1 MQADSFRFQ
10 PPSVDIPTAV
20 RWALGRAFAGPDWRP
35 PTKVDPQAALS
46 WATLLGVEA
55 RIAFR
60 SSPEELARELKGD
73 AAQQLFRSRHQ
84 SVARGM
90 QLQDLL
96 ERVAICRAELGLPL
110 VVLRGV
116 ALLESGVTAP
126 GARSIGNLDV
136 LVPAGQAKRLA
147 RRLLEEGLQAT
158 VKTSGHFQIPPLAHP
173 TLGRLQISHRI
184 PGISAHGSGDATA
197 EDLIRCGL
205 SQESPRLGGVK
216 LPTNK
221 VMAAHAVTHAL
232 DQNGKTP
239 REYPPTRILGDL
251 FDLAA
256 DEGEE
261 IRTFLPSCG
270 RYLRRSI
277 SKRELQAVG
286 DLCHQLVQG
295 SPDALR
301 GDSGALIRHVVAG
314 CRDSKYRRS
323 LSRSVFFRALIRRDW
338 QKLKRKKRVP

>member
-10 PPSVDIPTAV
+10 PPPVEIPTAV

-60 SSPEELARELKGD
+60 SSPEELSRELKSD
-73 AAQQLFRSRHQ
+73 AAQLLFRSRHQ

-96 ERVAICRAELGLPL
+96 ERVAICRAELDLPL

-147 RRLLEEGLQAT
+147 RRLLEEGLQAS
-158 VKTSGHFQIPPLAHP
+158 VKTSGHFQIPPLSHP
-173 TLGRLQISHRI
+173 TLGMLQISHRT
-184 PGISAHGSGDATA
+184 PGLSAHGSGDATA

-205 SQESPRLGGVK
+205 CQESPRLGGVK
-216 LPTNK
+216 LPTNS

-232 DQNGKTP
+232 DQHGQTP

-251 FDLAA
+251 VDLAA

-261 IRTFLPSCG
+261 IGSYLPSCG
-270 RYLRRSI
+270 RYIRRSI
-277 SKRELQAVG
+277 SKRELQAVAN
-286 DLCHQLVQG
+286 LCRHLVQG

-301 GDSGALIRHVVAG
+301 GDSGTLIRHVVAG
-314 CRDSKYRRS
+314 SRDSKYRRS
-323 LSRSVFFRALIRRDW
+323 LRRSVFFRALVRRDW
-338 QKLKRKKRVP
+338 QKLKRKK

>member
-1 MQADSFRFQ
+1 MQGDSFRFQ
-10 PPSVDIPTAV
+10 PPSVEIPTAV

-60 SSPEELARELKGD
+60 SSPEELARELQGD

-90 QLQDLL
+90 QIQDLL
-96 ERVAICRAELGLPL
+96 ERVAICRAELSLPL
-110 VVLRGV
+110 VALKGV

-126 GARSIGNLDV
+126 GARTIGNVEV

-147 RRLLEEGLQAT
+147 RRLLEEGLQAS
-158 VKTSGHFQIPPLAHP
+158 VKTSGHFQMPPLSHP
-173 TLGRLQISHRI
+173 TLGMLQISHEI
-184 PGISAHGSGDATA
+184 PGLSAHGSGNATA
-197 EDLIRCGL
+197 DDLIRCGL
-205 SQESPRLGGVK
+205 CQESPRLGGVK

-232 DQNGKTP
+232 AQHAKTP

-261 IRTFLPSCG
+261 IGSFLLSCG
-270 RYLRRSI
+270 RYIRRSI
-277 SKRELQAVG
+277 SKRELQAVA
-286 DLCHQLVQG
+286 DLCRHLAQG

-323 LSRSVFFRALIRRDW
+323 LGRSVFFRALVRRDW
-338 QKLKRKKRVP
+338 QKLKKKK

>member
-96 ERVAICRAELGLPL
+96 ERLAICRAELELPL

-126 GARSIGNLDV
+126 GARSMGNLDV

-147 RRLLEEGLQAT
+147 RRLLEEGLQAS
-158 VKTSGHFQIPPLAHP
+158 VKTSAHFQIPPLSHP

-184 PGISAHGSGDATA
+184 PGLSAHGSGDATA

-205 SQESPRLGGVK
+205 CQESPRLGGVK
-216 LPTNK
+216 LPNNK

-261 IRTFLPSCG
+261 IRSFLPSCG

-323 LSRSVFFRALIRRDW
+323 LSRSVFFRALVRRDW